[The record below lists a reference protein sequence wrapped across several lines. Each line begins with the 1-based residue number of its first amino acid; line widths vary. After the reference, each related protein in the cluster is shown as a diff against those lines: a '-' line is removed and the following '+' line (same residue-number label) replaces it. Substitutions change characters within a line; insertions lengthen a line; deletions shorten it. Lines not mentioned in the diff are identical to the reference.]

1 MRTCNARPCNM
12 LFKQSIHRGRT
23 LCAPTLCQPTESDG
37 LMNKKIS
44 LGLALSL
51 IAVSM
56 AVTFILTSF
65 FSLQSFNKKVVDV
78 TEKSKKYTS
87 LQTLD
92 GYIRE
97 NYYGDIDESKLSDGL
112 MKGYVS
118 GIGDKYSRYLTAA
131 EYLTEKNENS
141 GELVGLGLTLAED
154 ASGYMRISEIMEDSP
169 AYDSGLLDGDIITA
183 IDGLDVKEAGF
194 SEAMDAMRG
203 TEGSPVTLT
212 VRREGKEQ
220 EYSFVRRSIE
230 IKTVKAEMLGSQIG
244 YIKITGFKQNTP
256 QQFIDALERL
266 TTNGAKSLIFDL
278 RGNGGGLMTAL
289 QECLDPLLPEGV
301 IAEAEYKDGH
311 TETII
316 YSDESELDLPMV
328 TIVDSDTASAA
339 ELFAASLRD
348 FGKAPVVGS
357 QTYGKGVMQ
366 ETNEMGNGGAVI
378 LTVARYRTT
387 VSDCYDGIGLTPD
400 YQVENEDENVD
411 AQYNKAVEILLTG
424 E

>member
-1 MRTCNARPCNM
+1 
-12 LFKQSIHRGRT
+12 
-23 LCAPTLCQPTESDG
+23 
-37 LMNKKIS
+37 MNKKIS

-97 NYYGDIDESKLSDGL
+97 NYYGDIDESGLSDGL

-194 SEAMDAMRG
+194 TEAMDAMRG

-212 VRREGKEQ
+212 VRRDGKEQ

-244 YIKITGFKQNTP
+244 YIKITGFKANTP

-328 TIVDSDTASAA
+328 TIVDAETASAA

-366 ETNEMGNGGAVI
+366 ETNEMENGGAVI

-411 AQYNKAVEILLTG
+411 AQYNKAVEILLAA